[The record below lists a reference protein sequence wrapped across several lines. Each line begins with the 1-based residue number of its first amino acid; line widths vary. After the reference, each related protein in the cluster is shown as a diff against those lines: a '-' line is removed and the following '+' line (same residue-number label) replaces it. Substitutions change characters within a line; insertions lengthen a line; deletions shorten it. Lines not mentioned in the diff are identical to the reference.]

1 MNIMRKIFL
10 TVLLVAFASAAFAEG
25 TPKKPSVAG
34 FVSNGFW
41 DNWEVSAGFGTG
53 TAFSNGDNYGPC
65 GDRFGFE
72 GNLSVTKW
80 VHPVFG
86 MRAQLQGGWFNN
98 FDSQIGKMT
107 WPYMFG
113 HMDFMVNASNWIG
126 GYRADRAWYAVPF
139 VGFGYMASNFTDRSQ
154 RENASGSPSG
164 ARLHRGSAQQVP
176 PVAGLRFQHRTQGSA
191 RQVGYVPCGDERFL
205 SARVSA
211 TAGSTY
217 RFNKRGWERGV
228 PGYTAAD
235 IQAFQDAVAASI
247 SQRPPV
253 GECARSA
260 QQLEDAGPR
269 PTPLKPLPAA
279 AAAKA
284 AAAPQ
289 PLPRNVNT
297 LSPSSIVFYDYG
309 MSKLTSKD
317 KTRLELMADVIKD
330 GPKDRVYTIVGH
342 ADQQTGT
349 AAGNHRVAENRAKNV
364 YDYLVKCGVNPKQL
378 TYEGKGQRA
387 GTSTESNQKAN
398 RAVIVK

>member
-53 TAFSNGDNYGPC
+53 TAFSNGGNSGSW

-113 HMDFMVNASNWIG
+113 HLDFMVNASNWIG

-139 VGFGYMASNFTDRSQ
+139 AGFGYMASNFTDRSQ
-154 RENASGSPSG
+154 RENASGSRQEF
-164 ARLHRGSAQQVP
+164 AFT
-176 PVAGLRFQHRTQGSA
+176 AGLLSKFRLSPAFDFNIELKGLLAKSGICPAEMNGSYLA
-191 RQVGYVPCGDERFL
+191 GL
-205 SARVSA
+205 SA
-211 TAGSTY
+211 TAGITY
-217 RFNKRGWERGV
+217 RFNQRGWERGV
-228 PGYTAAD
+228 PGYTADD
-235 IQAFQDAVAASI
+235 IRAFQNAVAAGNSAL
-247 SQRPPV
+247 
-253 GECARSA
+253 EAARSENA
-260 QQLEDAGPR
+260 DLANRLKAAEGEADAA
-269 PTPLKPLPAA
+269 KAAAAA

-284 AAAPQ
+284 AAEAAAAQ
-289 PLPRNVNT
+289 KVNT
-297 LSPSSIVFYDYG
+297 LSPTSIIFYDYS
-309 MSKLTSKD
+309 MSKLTPKE
-317 KTRLELMADVIKD
+317 KTRLELMADLIKS
-330 GPKDRVYTIVGH
+330 GPKDRVYKIEGH

-349 AAGNHRVAENRAKNV
+349 AAGNKRVAENRAKSV
-364 YDYLVKCGVNPKQL
+364 YDFLVKCGVNPKQL
-378 TYEGKGQRA
+378 TYEGKGNA
-387 GTSTESNQKAN
+387 ANVYENNQKAN
-398 RAVIVK
+398 RAVIIK